1 MRNFKLQ
8 QFRFIFV
15 ALLTLA
21 FSLAVSRAVMKGM
34 ESRKREQVSYVA
46 DNIVGRLQNVFAQY
60 YITAKSISGYVTSRR
75 GNYAGLDAVTINYTN
90 NIDGIASVQLS
101 HEDRTVMCLPAGS
114 GDIAAD
120 GFLSG
125 LLAADDA
132 KARDFKIPI
141 MSGPYDQQDSS
152 CLILRSPVFLNG
164 NSGNAE
170 FWGFC
175 SIVIDMKQFFARSG
189 IKRIN
194 DMGYSYQLWMQ
205 GKSDVIVYDG
215 ILGDFETPYRA
226 DFSMGNKDWI
236 LYVEPIEGWVSREVM
251 TICVAGSFLAAII
264 LTLLE
269 FLTGNII
276 RNNAILRNQ
285 TRQLRLSE
293 EKERRLKNIYEVSIE
308 SVELFLWEL
317 SLKDGS
323 ARLLDNPYTQ
333 KISREYN
340 IPREIPNLMKFI
352 SAYCIKEDSRALD
365 NIFSKVR
372 QGDSS
377 IDEIIHFDPG
387 NGSQLHTI
395 RISYTV
401 ICDEYGKPVKCY
413 GVAQDITADNAKRDG
428 YNQERV
434 FFVSFRGKEMTNRLR
449 ADLTTDEILDCPS
462 AVPELTDLSYTRHLD
477 GNPERDVIIED
488 GKTAGELMGRNQLL
502 QQYSMGIR
510 SFVYEYQTG
519 KIGTTRSWIR
529 TVIKLFESPDN
540 KHVEM
545 FRYDYDISE
554 QKNEQLLIGRII
566 NSIYE
571 KIGVIDLPDGTFRNF
586 MVNKEIVS
594 DSGMPYD
601 EYMQVTVA
609 GRYIPETEQALFREA
624 MRLDTVKKEL
634 AAHDLYT
641 FTTPYLETGADD
653 GATLKHYKMIRFC
666 YLDER
671 RAIIIVCIS
680 DVTRQNEKEMEQK
693 EELRNALIK
702 AESANRAKSE
712 FVSRISH
719 DIRTPIGAIQNLT
732 QFAKRDVDD
741 KEKLLH
747 DLTQIE
753 TSNKFLLSL
762 INDVLDISKVDK
774 GQIKLTPEI
783 YPYREYIDSLRNI
796 IEPMCQTKGLHWQ
809 IVEAKDGYGGAAII
823 DRIRLNQ
830 IALNILSNA
839 VKYTPECGEVTYTS
853 KSYRADDGRF
863 IIAFDVKDT
872 GIGMSEEFQK
882 HMFEEFSQEYNN
894 SQRPKGITGTGLGLA
909 IVKRMVDLMGGR
921 LSVQSAIGIGT
932 TVSVE
937 IPCEFMTESEINEST
952 KKDLELEQQNENAQV
967 MLPGKVLL
975 AEDNPINTDIAMTI
989 LDIFGCK
996 VDHAENGKEA
1006 VELFAYSKP
1015 SEYAVILMDIQMP
1028 FMDGYEATRRIR
1040 ALKRDD
1046 AKTVPIIAMTADAFE
1061 DARQRAYDAGVDDY
1075 LTKPLNP
1082 KELKRRLL
1090 DIS

>member
-1 MRNFKLQ
+1 
-8 QFRFIFV
+8 I
-15 ALLTLA
+15 
-21 FSLAVSRAVMKGM
+21 
-34 ESRKREQVSYVA
+34 
-46 DNIVGRLQNVFAQY
+46 IGRLQNVNGQY
-60 YITAKSISGYVTSRR
+60 LITAKSVSGYVMNRL
-75 GNYAGLDAVTINYTN
+75 GNYNGLDTVAVNYTN
-90 NIDGIASVQLS
+90 SISGISSVQLS
-101 HEDRTVMCLPAGS
+101 HGPETVFSIPVGGS
-114 GDIAAD
+114 IESDS
-120 GFLSG
+120 FLCG
-125 LLAADDA
+125 LLKNDDA
-132 KARDFKIPI
+132 KARDFRISI
-141 MSGPYDQQDSS
+141 LSGPYDLQGDS
-152 CLILRSPVFLNG
+152 CLILRSPIYLPEE
-164 NSGNAE
+164 SGREA
-170 FWGFC
+170 FWGF
-175 SIVIDMKQFFARSG
+175 SSVVIDMRQFFTSAG

-194 DMGYSYQLWMQ
+194 DMGYSYQLWIQ
-205 GKSDVIVYDG
+205 GKSDTIVYDG

-226 DFSMGNKDWI
+226 DFSLGNKDWI
-236 LYVEPIEGWVSREVM
+236 LYVEPVEGWISREVM

-276 RNNAILRNQ
+276 RSNMLLKNQ

-293 EKERRLKNIYEVSIE
+293 EKERKLRNIYEASIE
-308 SVELFLWEL
+308 SVELFLWEV

-323 ARLLDNPYTQ
+323 ARLMDNPYTQ
-333 KISREYN
+333 KVSREYG
-340 IPREIPNLMKFI
+340 IPKEIPNLIQFI
-352 SAYCIKEDSRALD
+352 RARCIPEDNKILD
-365 NIFSKVR
+365 DIFSRVR
-372 QGDSS
+372 QGDNS
-377 IDEIIHFDPG
+377 IDEVIHFNPG
-387 NGSQLHTI
+387 PGKPLRTA

-413 GVAQDITADNAKRDG
+413 GTAQDITADNAKRDG
-428 YNQERV
+428 YNQERI

-449 ADLTTDEILDCPS
+449 IDLTTDEILASPAS
-462 AVPELTDLSYTRHLD
+462 MPELKETSYTKQL
-477 GNPERDVIIED
+477 NESPEKDVIIED
-488 GKTAGELMGRNQLL
+488 GRTAGELMNRNQLL

-510 SFVYEYQTG
+510 SFVFEYQTG
-519 KIGTTRSWIR
+519 KIGSTRSWIR

-545 FRYDYDISE
+545 FLYDYDISE

-594 DSGMPYD
+594 DSGMSYD
-601 EYMQVTVA
+601 GYMQATVA
-609 GRYIPETEQALFREA
+609 GRYIPETEQAIFREA

-641 FTTPYLETGADD
+641 FTTPYLETGVED
-653 GATLKHYKMIRFC
+653 GSTLKRYKMIRFC

-671 RAIIIVCIS
+671 RSIIIVCIS
-680 DVTRQNEKEMEQK
+680 DVTRQNEKDMEQK

-732 QFAKRDVDD
+732 QFAKKDADD
-741 KEKLLH
+741 REKLLH
-747 DLTQIE
+747 DLDQIE

-783 YPYREYIDSLRNI
+783 YPYEEFIDSIRNI

-809 IVEAKDGYGGAAII
+809 LNSVQGGYGGAAVI
-823 DRIRLNQ
+823 DRIRINQ

-839 VKYTPECGEVTYTS
+839 VKYTPECGDVSYTS
-853 KSYRADDGRF
+853 RSRRSDDGRF
-863 IIAFDVKDT
+863 ILAFEIKDT

-882 HMFEEFSQEYNN
+882 HMFEEFSQEYEN

-909 IVKRMVDLMGGR
+909 IVKRMVDLMGGT
-921 LSVQSAIGIGT
+921 LAVESQIGLGT
-932 TVSVE
+932 TVNVE
-937 IPCEFMTESEINEST
+937 IPCQFMTTEEIQQSQE
-952 KKDLELEQQNENAQV
+952 KDLELERQNENARV
-967 MLPGKVLL
+967 NLAGKVLL

-989 LDIFGCK
+989 LDIFDCK

-1015 SEYAVILMDIQMP
+1015 NEYAVILMDIQMP
-1028 FMDGYEATRRIR
+1028 FTDGYEATRRIR

-1046 AKTVPIIAMTADAFE
+1046 AKSVPIIAMTADAFE
-1061 DARQRAYDAGVDDY
+1061 DA
-1075 LTKPLNP
+1075 
-1082 KELKRRLL
+1082 
-1090 DIS
+1090 